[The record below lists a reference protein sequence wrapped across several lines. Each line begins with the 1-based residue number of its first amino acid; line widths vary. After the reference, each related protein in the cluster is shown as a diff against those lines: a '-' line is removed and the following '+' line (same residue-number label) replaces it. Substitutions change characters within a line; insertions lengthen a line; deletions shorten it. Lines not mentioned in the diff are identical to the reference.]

1 MDSDSDYQ
9 PETDVDSSDDEVWE
23 LIDSSD
29 DSDDENIP
37 PNSTLNATQPNVNY
51 GYDVLDTMPEAPASF
66 LPERVPGIQLDQVRT
81 RDSAKQ
87 FFRAIDFFKLYFT
100 MDIVLQICQYT
111 NTYATEHG
119 LQKPSVFQS
128 WYELS
133 PDEFYRFCGLIMYAG
148 IVQVP
153 NIERFW
159 STKSL
164 YNGLWARAFMSR
176 DRFKAIMCFI
186 KVSNPLTEDPNDK
199 LCKVRMLTTYIRMKC
214 IKLYQPHQNVS
225 IDERM
230 VRNKG
235 KYAFRQYIR
244 DKPTKWGMKLW
255 ILADSLSGYTYD
267 FDIYLGKQDNGP
279 FGLAYGVVMK
289 LTKSISRQGYR
300 LFFDNFYTSV
310 QLLKDLWFIGIG
322 ACGTVLRTRKG
333 FPNAIKDVKNFEKK
347 SKRGDMRWIR
357 DGQLLTV
364 QWRDNKTISLMSTI
378 HDANDSVTAKRR
390 TKTNGQFENLTVNQ
404 PTIVHDYNKYM
415 GGVDKSDQLI
425 NKYNVLRKTNKYWKT
440 IFFHML
446 DIARVNSYI
455 LFQDWRDKNKD
466 VPELK
471 RPTRYGQLNFTEELI
486 RELGDIG
493 IDDPVPIASKPPVHF
508 KHAMDPQFMDK
519 RGNCKLCY
527 SNEKIV
533 RRTSVKCKV
542 CDVFLCFQKERN
554 CLSQYHKLL

>member
-29 DSDDENIP
+29 ENIP
-37 PNSTLNATQPNVNY
+37 PNSTLNVTQPNVNY
-51 GYDVLDTMPEAPASF
+51 GYDVLDTMPEATASF
-66 LPERVPGIQLDQVRT
+66 LPERVPGIQLDKVRT

-100 MDIVLQICQYT
+100 MDTVLQICQYT

-289 LTKSISRQGYR
+289 LTKSISR
-300 LFFDNFYTSV
+300 
-310 QLLKDLWFIGIG
+310 
-322 ACGTVLRTRKG
+322 
-333 FPNAIKDVKNFEKK
+333 
-347 SKRGDMRWIR
+347 
-357 DGQLLTV
+357 
-364 QWRDNKTISLMSTI
+364 
-378 HDANDSVTAKRR
+378 
-390 TKTNGQFENLTVNQ
+390 
-404 PTIVHDYNKYM
+404 
-415 GGVDKSDQLI
+415 
-425 NKYNVLRKTNKYWKT
+425 
-440 IFFHML
+440 
-446 DIARVNSYI
+446 
-455 LFQDWRDKNKD
+455 
-466 VPELK
+466 
-471 RPTRYGQLNFTEELI
+471 
-486 RELGDIG
+486 
-493 IDDPVPIASKPPVHF
+493 
-508 KHAMDPQFMDK
+508 
-519 RGNCKLCY
+519 
-527 SNEKIV
+527 
-533 RRTSVKCKV
+533 
-542 CDVFLCFQKERN
+542 
-554 CLSQYHKLL
+554 

>member
-199 LCKVRMLTTYIRMKC
+199 LCKVRMLTTYIRMK
-214 IKLYQPHQNVS
+214 
-225 IDERM
+225 
-230 VRNKG
+230 
-235 KYAFRQYIR
+235 
-244 DKPTKWGMKLW
+244 
-255 ILADSLSGYTYD
+255 
-267 FDIYLGKQDNGP
+267 
-279 FGLAYGVVMK
+279 
-289 LTKSISRQGYR
+289 
-300 LFFDNFYTSV
+300 
-310 QLLKDLWFIGIG
+310 
-322 ACGTVLRTRKG
+322 
-333 FPNAIKDVKNFEKK
+333 
-347 SKRGDMRWIR
+347 
-357 DGQLLTV
+357 
-364 QWRDNKTISLMSTI
+364 
-378 HDANDSVTAKRR
+378 
-390 TKTNGQFENLTVNQ
+390 
-404 PTIVHDYNKYM
+404 
-415 GGVDKSDQLI
+415 
-425 NKYNVLRKTNKYWKT
+425 
-440 IFFHML
+440 
-446 DIARVNSYI
+446 
-455 LFQDWRDKNKD
+455 
-466 VPELK
+466 
-471 RPTRYGQLNFTEELI
+471 
-486 RELGDIG
+486 
-493 IDDPVPIASKPPVHF
+493 
-508 KHAMDPQFMDK
+508 
-519 RGNCKLCY
+519 
-527 SNEKIV
+527 
-533 RRTSVKCKV
+533 
-542 CDVFLCFQKERN
+542 
-554 CLSQYHKLL
+554 

>member
-1 MDSDSDYQ
+1 MDSDYQ

-23 LIDSSD
+23 LIDS
-29 DSDDENIP
+29 SDDENIP

-51 GYDVLDTMPEAPASF
+51 GYDVLDTMPEAPVSF

-100 MDIVLQICQYT
+100 MDIVLQICRYT
-111 NTYATEHG
+111 NTYATKHG

-214 IKLYQPHQNVS
+214 IKLYQPHQNDS

-267 FDIYLGKQDNGP
+267 FDIYLGKQ
-279 FGLAYGVVMK
+279 VMA
-289 LTKSISRQGYR
+289 
-300 LFFDNFYTSV
+300 
-310 QLLKDLWFIGIG
+310 LLD
-322 ACGTVLRTRKG
+322 
-333 FPNAIKDVKNFEKK
+333 
-347 SKRGDMRWIR
+347 
-357 DGQLLTV
+357 
-364 QWRDNKTISLMSTI
+364 
-378 HDANDSVTAKRR
+378 
-390 TKTNGQFENLTVNQ
+390 
-404 PTIVHDYNKYM
+404 
-415 GGVDKSDQLI
+415 
-425 NKYNVLRKTNKYWKT
+425 
-440 IFFHML
+440 
-446 DIARVNSYI
+446 
-455 LFQDWRDKNKD
+455 
-466 VPELK
+466 
-471 RPTRYGQLNFTEELI
+471 
-486 RELGDIG
+486 
-493 IDDPVPIASKPPVHF
+493 
-508 KHAMDPQFMDK
+508 
-519 RGNCKLCY
+519 
-527 SNEKIV
+527 
-533 RRTSVKCKV
+533 
-542 CDVFLCFQKERN
+542 
-554 CLSQYHKLL
+554 

>member
-1 MDSDSDYQ
+1 MDSDLDYQ
-9 PETDVDSSDDEVWE
+9 PETDVDSSDDKVWE
-23 LIDSSD
+23 LTGS
-29 DSDDENIP
+29 SDDENIP
-37 PNSTLNATQPNVNY
+37 PNSTLNVTQPNVNY

-66 LPERVPGIQLDQVRT
+66 LPERVPGIQLD
-81 RDSAKQ
+81 
-87 FFRAIDFFKLYFT
+87 
-100 MDIVLQICQYT
+100 QYT

-164 YNGLWARAFMSR
+164 YNGLWARAFMSH

-186 KVSNPLTEDPNDK
+186 KVSNPLSEDPNDK

-214 IKLYQPHQNVS
+214 IKLYQRHQNVS

-230 VRNKG
+230 VRNK
-235 KYAFRQYIR
+235 
-244 DKPTKWGMKLW
+244 
-255 ILADSLSGYTYD
+255 
-267 FDIYLGKQDNGP
+267 GKQDNGP

-289 LTKSISRQGYR
+289 LTKSISKQGYR
-300 LFFDNFYTSV
+300 LFFDNFCTSV

-415 GGVDKSDQLI
+415 G
-425 NKYNVLRKTNKYWKT
+425 
-440 IFFHML
+440 
-446 DIARVNSYI
+446 
-455 LFQDWRDKNKD
+455 
-466 VPELK
+466 
-471 RPTRYGQLNFTEELI
+471 
-486 RELGDIG
+486 
-493 IDDPVPIASKPPVHF
+493 
-508 KHAMDPQFMDK
+508 
-519 RGNCKLCY
+519 C
-527 SNEKIV
+527 
-533 RRTSVKCKV
+533 
-542 CDVFLCFQKERN
+542 
-554 CLSQYHKLL
+554 

>member
-29 DSDDENIP
+29 DSDEENIP

-255 ILADSLSGYTYD
+255 ILADSLSGLTRVIMLIDATTGPVDVDYLAIDMMEEASAPYVKVMIYFSKMTFIL
-267 FDIYLGKQDNGP
+267 FDGRVGMTQNDQKYFQRYLDLQIPMCMVLTKIDLAKPSALLRSIVSCLRFRDETKANSCFPQPFLVSSMNGE
-279 FGLAYGVVMK
+279 GLAFLQSFIAYITGNLKVES
-289 LTKSISRQGYR
+289 LT
-300 LFFDNFYTSV
+300 
-310 QLLKDLWFIGIG
+310 
-322 ACGTVLRTRKG
+322 
-333 FPNAIKDVKNFEKK
+333 
-347 SKRGDMRWIR
+347 
-357 DGQLLTV
+357 
-364 QWRDNKTISLMSTI
+364 
-378 HDANDSVTAKRR
+378 
-390 TKTNGQFENLTVNQ
+390 
-404 PTIVHDYNKYM
+404 
-415 GGVDKSDQLI
+415 
-425 NKYNVLRKTNKYWKT
+425 
-440 IFFHML
+440 
-446 DIARVNSYI
+446 
-455 LFQDWRDKNKD
+455 
-466 VPELK
+466 
-471 RPTRYGQLNFTEELI
+471 
-486 RELGDIG
+486 
-493 IDDPVPIASKPPVHF
+493 
-508 KHAMDPQFMDK
+508 
-519 RGNCKLCY
+519 
-527 SNEKIV
+527 
-533 RRTSVKCKV
+533 
-542 CDVFLCFQKERN
+542 
-554 CLSQYHKLL
+554 